1 MATVEQPAQVVN
13 IVSFSVK
20 LRDGL
25 QQLFPGQGP
34 GSGRKGARALTWTSD
49 EYSQCERGR
58 HWSDTPPAPTQAQT
72 PNNLALTEVHSPLL

>member
-49 EYSQCERGR
+49 EYTVSANVAATG
-58 HWSDTPPAPTQAQT
+58 QT
-72 PNNLALTEVHSPLL
+72 PRPPQHKPRPLTTWH